1 MKKYNILI
9 PMAGK
14 GLRFAEAGYIMPKQL
29 IMVDGSQM
37 LDWSLKSIIK
47 EECNLIFA
55 IRQEHIS
62 NFSMDKILKSRYGDD
77 IKIVIINELT
87 DGSVSTCLLAKEYIN
102 NDIPLI
108 VYTLDVF
115 FEPYFNP
122 SDIPED
128 SDGFLLTFKSNNVGY
143 SYVRIGKNGLVTKT
157 AEKEVISENAA
168 VGVYSYKS
176 GRLFVKYAEK
186 MVKENIR
193 TKNEFYVCPL
203 YNLMIE
209 DGLKIRTKSVDKM
222 HLMGTPSE
230 LEFFTSH
237 TLKRFGTKPIALCSD
252 HSGYK
257 LKEKAKDVLSENDL
271 EYIDFGTF
279 VNKDCD
285 YNDYV
290 SQAVEFVNKGDC
302 DFILAL
308 CRTGQGVNISGNK
321 RKGIRGALVFDEYT
335 AEYSIKHNS
344 ANFFSIPSKYVNA
357 ELLNKMI
364 KIWKKT
370 TFDGGRHMTRVQKVD
385 SYESI

>member
-1 MKKYNILI
+1 MKKCNVLI
-9 PMAGK
+9 PMAGA
-14 GLRFAEAGYIMPKQL
+14 GSRFVDAGYIMPKQL
-29 IMVDGSQM
+29 IMVDGTQM
-37 LDWSLKSIIK
+37 LDWSLKSINK
-47 EECNLIFA
+47 DDCNLIFA

-77 IKIVIINELT
+77 IKIVVVDHLT

-102 NDIPLI
+102 NDDPLLI
-108 VYTLDVF
+108 YTLDVF

-122 SDIPED
+122 SDLPD
-128 SDGFLLTFKSNNVGY
+128 SDGFLLTFKSNNDGY
-143 SYVRIGKNGLVTKT
+143 SYAQLDEDGYVSRT

-168 VGVYSYKS
+168 VGVYGYKS
-176 GRLFVKYAEK
+176 GKMFVKYAEK
-186 MVKENIR
+186 MIDENIR
-193 TKNEFYVCPL
+193 TKGEFYVCPL

-209 DGLKIRTKSVDKM
+209 DGLKVTTKPVEKM

-237 TLKRFGTKPIALCSD
+237 TLKRFGTKPIALCAD
-252 HSGYK
+252 HSGYE
-257 LKEKAKDVLSENDL
+257 LKEDAKKVLSQNGL

-302 DFILAL
+302 DFVLAF

-321 RKGIRGALVFDEYT
+321 RKGIRGALTFDEYT
-335 AEYSIKHNS
+335 AEHSIRHNS
-344 ANFFSIPSKYVNA
+344 ANFFSIPSKYVGVD
-357 ELLNKMI
+357 LLDRMV
-364 KIWKKT
+364 KIWKNT
-370 TFDGGRHMTRVQKVD
+370 TFDGGRHMTRIQKVE
-385 SYESI
+385 SYEG